1 MRSKKVAGLLCVALM
16 TGMLA
21 GCGQQ
26 PASEGANEPEAVVG
40 VPVETI
46 PVGTQDFE
54 RTISVAGKTA
64 AESTVNVIAKVSGME
79 QIMAVNVKVGDKVAK
94 GEVLAILNTD
104 STRLQ
109 MEQAQLAYNNAQD
122 TYDKNHSPHL
132 VRHH

>member
-54 RTISVAGKTA
+54 RTISVAG
-64 AESTVNVIAKVSGME
+64 
-79 QIMAVNVKVGDKVAK
+79 
-94 GEVLAILNTD
+94 
-104 STRLQ
+104 
-109 MEQAQLAYNNAQD
+109 
-122 TYDKNHSPHL
+122 
-132 VRHH
+132 